1 MLNKLQLEAIDCLNN
16 NMNVLITGPAGSGK
30 SKVIEDFYKS
40 TKKNIKYYQKGSI
53 VKTSTT
59 GSSALLI
66 GGYTLHSYLGLG
78 LGKSDVKTMVSNI
91 RKNKTIRER
100 WVNLKTLIIDE
111 VSMLS
116 AELFDK
122 LEEIAKI
129 IRKNHFH
136 VFGGIQVVLV
146 GDFCQL
152 PIIGST
158 KFCFESEKW
167 DEVVEK
173 VIYFKEIIRQND
185 PVYQKCLNEIRMGK
199 CSIESIE
206 TLTTRIDAEF
216 ENKEVIPTMLY
227 SKKIDVEKIN
237 GENFNK
243 LIDAGSEK
251 KSYKATYKTEGKM
264 TKSAIQQ
271 YIDKMERSCPAES
284 VLELCIDAQVMIIAN
299 NSEMGVVNGSRG
311 VIVGFEGDDPLVK
324 LISGREVMVERHTWS
339 MDISDEK
346 IIKKIQYPLKLAY
359 AITIHKSQGMTLDCV
374 ETDIGDSIFEYGQVY
389 VVLSRVKSL
398 EGLRLKK
405 FSSKKIKI
413 HPKVKKF
420 YKSLEKEKK

>member
-16 NMNVLITGPAGSGK
+16 DMNVLITGPAGSGK

-40 TKKNIKYYQKGSI
+40 TKKNMKYYQKGSI

-78 LGKSDVKTMVSNI
+78 LGKSDIKTMVSNI

-100 WVNLKTLIIDE
+100 WINLKTLIIDE

-122 LEEIAKI
+122 LEEIGRI
-129 IRKNHFH
+129 VRKKQMH

-152 PIIGST
+152 PIINSS

-167 DEVVEK
+167 NDIIEK

-199 CSIESIE
+199 CSIDSIE
-206 TLTTRIDAEF
+206 TLTKRIDAEF
-216 ENKEVIPTMLY
+216 ENKDVIPTMLY
-227 SKKIDVEKIN
+227 SRKIDVEKIN
-237 GENFNK
+237 QENFKK
-243 LIDAGSEK
+243 LIDNGAEK

-264 TKSAIQQ
+264 TKSSVQQ
-271 YIDKMERSCPAES
+271 YIDKMERNCPAES
-284 VLELCIDAQVMIIAN
+284 VLELCIDAQVMTISN
-299 NSEMGVVNGSRG
+299 NCESGFVNGSRG
-311 VIVGFEGDDPLVK
+311 IIIGFNGEDPIVRLMNGIEIV
-324 LISGREVMVERHTWS
+324 VEKHTWS

-346 IIKKIQYPLKLAY
+346 VLKKIQYPLKLAY

-374 ETDIGDSIFEYGQVY
+374 ETDIGNSIFEYGQVY

-398 EGLRLKK
+398 DGLRIKK

-413 HPKVKKF
+413 HPKVKNF
-420 YKSLEKEKK
+420 YNKLVN